1 MIAMDKV
8 HSIRQLFYEQGKSVS
23 AIAAETGHD
32 RKTIS
37 KYLDMTD
44 FNTPEPKKE
53 DPENMCPK
61 LDAYKPLIDQWLL
74 DDRKAPRKQR
84 HTAKRVFKR
93 LLAESEGFDCSYRL
107 VAQYVAYR
115 KSQMH
120 LDSKKSYLPLIH
132 YPGEAQ
138 ADFGA
143 AQFFENS
150 LSHEGKYLVLSFPF
164 SNAGYLQLMYGENAE
179 CFMEGMIAMFMHLG
193 GVPTEIWFDNTS
205 TLVTKILKDGGRQL
219 TDKFLRF
226 SEHYGFRYKF
236 MNPESGW
243 EKGNVE
249 NKVGYSRRNFLVP
262 PPRFMELSGYN
273 SRLLT
278 EADSDMDREHY
289 HYDQTILE
297 RFGED
302 KKALLPLPDVAFDP
316 ARYETVLTD
325 KWGRFMIIPGF
336 FEPPVRTFRF
346 FRNYPFP
353 LLLIYLNL
361 ASSNRLPQRPYIV
374 LFIILSLL
382 FVPSTK
388 PLLYSYATAFSIA
401 SISRL
406 NPSAKLFGGF
416 RALLLYFST
425 NKYNKGTFRFLNI
438 LRNSFIQ
445 QCSSL
450 IFGYFS

>member
-115 KSQMH
+115 KAQMN
-120 LDSKKSYLPLIH
+120 LDNKKSYLPLIH

-179 CFMEGMIAMFMHLG
+179 CFMEGMIDIFAHLG
-193 GVPTEIWFDNTS
+193 GVPTEVWFDNTS

-226 SEHYGFRYKF
+226 SEHYG
-236 MNPESGW
+236 
-243 EKGNVE
+243 
-249 NKVGYSRRNFLVP
+249 
-262 PPRFMELSGYN
+262 
-273 SRLLT
+273 
-278 EADSDMDREHY
+278 
-289 HYDQTILE
+289 
-297 RFGED
+297 
-302 KKALLPLPDVAFDP
+302 
-316 ARYETVLTD
+316 
-325 KWGRFMIIPGF
+325 
-336 FEPPVRTFRF
+336 VR
-346 FRNYPFP
+346 
-353 LLLIYLNL
+353 
-361 ASSNRLPQRPYIV
+361 
-374 LFIILSLL
+374 
-382 FVPSTK
+382 
-388 PLLYSYATAFSIA
+388 
-401 SISRL
+401 
-406 NPSAKLFGGF
+406 
-416 RALLLYFST
+416 
-425 NKYNKGTFRFLNI
+425 
-438 LRNSFIQ
+438 
-445 QCSSL
+445 
-450 IFGYFS
+450 

>member
-93 LLAESEGFDCSYRL
+93 LQTETEDFDCSYRL

-150 LSHEGKYLVLSFPF
+150 LSIEGKYLVLSFPF

-179 CFMEGMIAMFMHLG
+179 CFMEGMIDIFVHLG

-205 TLVTKILKDGGRQL
+205 TLVTKILKDGGSQL
-219 TDKFLRF
+219 TAKFLRF
-226 SEHYGFRYKF
+226 SEHYGFR
-236 MNPESGW
+236 
-243 EKGNVE
+243 
-249 NKVGYSRRNFLVP
+249 
-262 PPRFMELSGYN
+262 
-273 SRLLT
+273 
-278 EADSDMDREHY
+278 
-289 HYDQTILE
+289 
-297 RFGED
+297 
-302 KKALLPLPDVAFDP
+302 
-316 ARYETVLTD
+316 
-325 KWGRFMIIPGF
+325 
-336 FEPPVRTFRF
+336 
-346 FRNYPFP
+346 
-353 LLLIYLNL
+353 
-361 ASSNRLPQRPYIV
+361 
-374 LFIILSLL
+374 
-382 FVPSTK
+382 
-388 PLLYSYATAFSIA
+388 
-401 SISRL
+401 
-406 NPSAKLFGGF
+406 
-416 RALLLYFST
+416 
-425 NKYNKGTFRFLNI
+425 
-438 LRNSFIQ
+438 
-445 QCSSL
+445 
-450 IFGYFS
+450 